1 MLQRTKRSA
10 WRRSALLLVAAV
22 LAMTV
27 MAGCGGGN
35 SKKEE
40 PSLTFSGVS
49 EGEVVATYK
58 DGKVTKPEFD
68 KYTAIFGMS
77 QPGAEQILALP
88 QFQEMI
94 LEQYVSYKVLASK
107 ASEAS
112 LKEAREEADKQLEQY
127 KEYKESDE
135 TLAAKVK
142 EKDISD
148 NDMATFL
155 MITSAAIV
163 HINSQVTEEDKKTS
177 FEEMKADFAVST
189 VRHILVQ
196 TMEQDPQT
204 GEAKEVR
211 TSEEALEQANEVKT
225 KLEAGGDWDALAK
238 EYSDD
243 PGSKDNGGLY
253 EKKAGG
259 NWVESFKL
267 AAYEQEIGVIGEP
280 VETEY
285 GYHVMMVEEREVKE
299 FDQLTDDDKEQVE
312 AAAAYKYMET
322 FMNEEMPKQE
332 LKITLPNPE
341 ETEGEGVEG
350 EGSDNEAGAEDE
362 KKDDA
367 AESEAGNEAGTE
379 EKAAE

>member
-10 WRRSALLLVAAV
+10 WRRSALLLVAAL

-27 MAGCGGGN
+27 MAGCGN

-68 KYTAIFGMS
+68 KYMAIFGMS
-77 QPGAEQILALP
+77 QQGYEQILALP
-88 QFQEMI
+88 QFQQMI

-107 ASEAS
+107 ASEDS

-127 KEYKESDE
+127 KEYKKSDE
-135 TLAAKVK
+135 TLAAKAK
-142 EKDISD
+142 EKGISD

-163 HINSQVTEEDKKTS
+163 HINSQVTEEDEKAS

-204 GEAKEVR
+204 GEVKEVR
-211 TSEEALEQANEVKT
+211 TSEEALERANEVKA
-225 KLEAGGDWDALAK
+225 KLDAGGDWDALAK

-243 PGSKDNGGLY
+243 PGSKDKGGLY
-253 EKKAGG
+253 EKQPGG
-259 NWVESFKL
+259 NWVEAFKL

-285 GYHVMMVEEREVKE
+285 GYHVMKVEEREVKD
-299 FDQLTDDDKEQVE
+299 FDQLTDTDKEQVK
-312 AAAAYKYMET
+312 AAAAYKYMEK

-332 LKITLPNPE
+332 LEITLPEPE
-341 ETEGEGVEG
+341 QTEEEGAG
-350 EGSDNEAGAEDE
+350 NEAGAEE
-362 KKDDA
+362 ESKDDA
-367 AESEAGNEAGTE
+367 ADSGAGNTEAGTE